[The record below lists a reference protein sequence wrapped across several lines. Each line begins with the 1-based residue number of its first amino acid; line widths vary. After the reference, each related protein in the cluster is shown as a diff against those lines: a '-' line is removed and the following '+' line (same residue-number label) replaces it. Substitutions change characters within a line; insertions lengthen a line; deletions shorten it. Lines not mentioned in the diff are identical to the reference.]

1 MKRTKI
7 CRCGK
12 VFEYEIGRG
21 KDRIHCSRK
30 CQENAFIENRESKKE
45 LLPKC
50 ATLGCEKKAN
60 RRGAGLCE
68 GCYMRLRRKGT
79 TDYRS
84 LPYRLDQS
92 AGYVWLREPGHP
104 LSDSR
109 GLVYEH
115 RYVYYKAHGRGP
127 FKCHWCGRDLDWGFM
142 VVDHLD
148 DNKSNNNIENLV
160 PSCDKC
166 NTGRGTWK
174 MVKARREQWTRITFD
189 GITKNLS
196 EWARER
202 GLSRSALQW
211 RLDHWPVER
220 VMAEGRGVTGPRAER
235 EQIDAMG

>member
-1 MKRTKI
+1 MEIRMCKE
-7 CRCGK
+7 CGK
-12 VFEYEIGRG
+12 PIKSLGKGAPRTLCSEKCRVMSAMKHRQDKEKNLAVCKTIG
-21 KDRIHCSRK
+21 C
-30 CQENAFIENRESKKE
+30 NN
-45 LLPKC
+45 
-50 ATLGCEKKAN
+50 KAN
-60 RRGAGLCE
+60 RVGSGLCE

-79 TDYRS
+79 TDYRP
-84 LPYRLDQS
+84 LPKYRTNHS
-92 AGYVWLREPGHP
+92 AGYIWLREPNHP

-115 RYVYYKAHGRGP
+115 RFVFHKHNGDGP
-127 FKCHWCGRDLDWGFM
+127 FKCHWCGVDIRWDDM
-142 VVDHLD
+142 DVDHLD
-148 DNKSNNNIENLV
+148 DNKANNDPSNLV
-160 PSCDKC
+160 SSCHKC
-166 NTGRGTWK
+166 NTKRGTWK